1 MLPNLSC
8 LATSTTGAPPSKD
21 GALNKDVMEQ
31 MVSDSSLPVADADSK
46 VTNETKTIEET
57 PTYAEIK
64 ATVVRFVKTLTPDR
78 FRAVYEYLD
87 NQLSKLH
94 RGGPGSSTNA
104 DMSSLCHSLA
114 EVQFCVE
121 QMQSGVGMWQTGAV
135 SPEEYEEIQVW
146 RKFRRRQH
154 SDRNLLGT
162 RQTWNDIAREKMM
175 VAGIMALLGA
185 LTLILGTYRALS
197 ILDNVM
203 EMH

>member
-1 MLPNLSC
+1 M
-8 LATSTTGAPPSKD
+8 D
-21 GALNKDVMEQ
+21 GSLEKDVTEYL
-31 MVSDSSLPVADADSK
+31 VLDSSLPVGNPDSK
-46 VTNETKTIEET
+46 VTKENSIIDET
-57 PTYAEIK
+57 PSREEIN
-64 ATVVRFVKTLTPDR
+64 ARVVTFVKTLTPQR
-78 FRAVYEYLD
+78 FRDVYEYLEER
-87 NQLSKLH
+87 LRKLH
-94 RGGPGSSTNA
+94 TGA
-104 DMSSLCHSLA
+104 EMSSICHSLA

-121 QMQSGVGMWQTGAV
+121 QMQSAVGMCQTGEV
-135 SPEEYEEIQVW
+135 SAEEYEEIQVW